1 MTKDPV
7 SARCEMPVALDPDLV
22 DGVLYQVK
30 PGFYTVKS
38 RINTIKFPNHTYPS
52 TDGDEKRRD
61 QNRNH
66 ADYRN
71 PLCPHWKHVFII
83 ADNAKCTL
91 PTQKIST
98 QGPASFISDADKRY
112 SSVRLQYVQCPGC
125 SPSYLKTTPGS

>member
-52 TDGDEKRRD
+52 TDGDEKPVIR
-61 QNRNH
+61 
-66 ADYRN
+66 
-71 PLCPHWKHVFII
+71 
-83 ADNAKCTL
+83 
-91 PTQKIST
+91 
-98 QGPASFISDADKRY
+98 PAITPITEIHCAHIGSM
-112 SSVRLQYVQCPGC
+112 
-125 SPSYLKTTPGS
+125 YLL